1 LSEMALNLG
10 PNVKGF
16 VSLPKPHVW
25 LYGSASDAR
34 GVPFASVSELAVS
47 QHNYVVIIKFA
58 RVQGGETRS
67 EMALNLGPNVERFV
81 SLPKPHVWLY
91 GSASDARGLPLASVS
106 ELAASQH
113 NYVVIIKFARVQGGE
128 NPVDWKT
135 RRLSRISETEL
146 KIEVEKLS
154 SSLARQAAL
163 AEAALMETAIA
174 EEADSPSVNSTT
186 SVDVNEVGSSG
197 VN

>member
-1 LSEMALNLG
+1 
-10 PNVKGF
+10 
-16 VSLPKPHVW
+16 
-25 LYGSASDAR
+25 
-34 GVPFASVSELAVS
+34 
-47 QHNYVVIIKFA
+47 
-58 RVQGGETRS
+58 
-67 EMALNLGPNVERFV
+67 MALNLGPNVERFV

-106 ELAASQH
+106 DLAASQH

-128 NPVDWKT
+128 SRVQMRFNGIDHEVIIIGQTPQSAIFGEGRSIGTKRQRVQLFPTQPWAISFQFPEPVDWKT
-135 RRLSRISETEL
+135 RRLSHISETVL
-146 KIEVEKLS
+146 KIKVEKLS

-174 EEADSPSVNSTT
+174 EEAGSPSVNSTT